1 MTAETEKKPDKI
13 AGVAGIICGLF
24 LYYFWVAVIMAIQ
37 FTFFAE
43 TSAMGVSTVVIP
55 LMPRTWLTAGPLP
68 FFLILGHYLFT
79 REKLPEDELLLN
91 RSGLAASASG
101 FLLWLAVL
109 AVLEVQ
115 GVAMVEY
122 PYYVAGGYL
131 VMLILGVILWKAWSR
146 GA

>member
-13 AGVAGIICGLF
+13 TGVVGIICGLF

-43 TSAMGVSTVVIP
+43 TSAMGVSTVMIP
-55 LMPRTWLTAGPLP
+55 LMPRAWLVAGPLP
-68 FFLILGHYLFT
+68 FFLILGYHLFT
-79 REKLPEDELLLN
+79 REKLPEDKLLLN
-91 RSGLAASASG
+91 RSGLAALASG

-115 GVAMVEY
+115 EVAVEY

-131 VMLILGVILWKAWSR
+131 VMLILGVLLWKAWSR